1 MITLLLTVFLVVLIS
16 AICSMTEAAL
26 YSVPWTYIENL
37 RKQGSATG
45 ELLYQLRSRIDQP
58 IAAVL
63 TLNTVANTA
72 GAAIA
77 GAVAANVLGA
87 DNTALFAAGLTI
99 LILALGEIL
108 PKTLG
113 VAHACGV
120 ASGMARPLRLMVLI
134 FKPFIW
140 FSSML
145 TRLVASPQSGPSA
158 TEDDIRAITSLSRQT
173 GRIQQYEENAIRN
186 ILSLDVKHVREI
198 MTPRTMVFSL
208 QEDISVKDAYNHP
221 QIWHYSRIPVYGDD
235 NEDIVGI
242 VLRKDIGRYVSQ
254 GQGEKTLFD
263 IMQPVRFVLE
273 NQTVDKLLLEFLES
287 RLHLFI
293 VLDEYGGLA
302 GVVSLE
308 DVLEEML
315 GREIVDETDAV
326 ADLREAARQ
335 RRSALTQARNQQNA
349 ALKAAR
355 ADAAKESGEAA
366 RQESHLLEK
375 GKELFSEIFFE
386 CCPFCSTVPYSEK
399 AFKFLSSLKQEKPP
413 EYPRGLFLCPENV
426 RQAVSQRLYS
436 PGRARY
442 CGRGL
447 PLGEKAEGGH
457 CGISPASPLLRVPFY
472 LSGGSD
478 WPPPRL

>member
-242 VLRKDIGRYVSQ
+242 VLARTSGAMSLRGR
-254 GQGEKTLFD
+254 GK
-263 IMQPVRFVLE
+263 
-273 NQTVDKLLLEFLES
+273 
-287 RLHLFI
+287 
-293 VLDEYGGLA
+293 
-302 GVVSLE
+302 
-308 DVLEEML
+308 
-315 GREIVDETDAV
+315 
-326 ADLREAARQ
+326 
-335 RRSALTQARNQQNA
+335 RR
-349 ALKAAR
+349 
-355 ADAAKESGEAA
+355 
-366 RQESHLLEK
+366 
-375 GKELFSEIFFE
+375 
-386 CCPFCSTVPYSEK
+386 CSISCSPSV
-399 AFKFLSSLKQEKPP
+399 SSLRTRRWTSCFWNFWNRGSIFSSCWTNTAGWLASYPSKTCLKRCSAGKSSTRPMPLPICAKPP
-413 EYPRGLFLCPENV
+413 
-426 RQAVSQRLYS
+426 
-436 PGRARY
+436 
-442 CGRGL
+442 
-447 PLGEKAEGGH
+447 
-457 CGISPASPLLRVPFY
+457 ASAAAP
-472 LSGGSD
+472 
-478 WPPPRL
+478 